1 MIREA
6 HDGFGESSAG
16 PAHNSTPSATDGDRR
31 SGVERR
37 ADFRARTLVVGKI
50 LIGETLTDCIVRNLS
65 VRGAQVR
72 VPGAG
77 DLPPSIQLLLPGE
90 NLLFDATIVWRNGD
104 KIGVRFNAH
113 HDLRRDADSAP
124 P

>member
-6 HDGFGESSAG
+6 HDGFGESAAG
-16 PAHNSTPSATDGDRR
+16 PAHDSSASATDGDRR

-37 ADFRARTLVVGKI
+37 ADFRARTLVVGKVV
-50 LIGETLTDCIVRNLS
+50 IGETLTDCIVRNLS

-77 DLPPSIQLLLPGE
+77 ELPPSIQILLPGE
-90 NLLFDATIVWRNGD
+90 DLLFDATIVWRNGD
-104 KIGVRFNAH
+104 KIGVSFTAH
-113 HDLRRDADSAP
+113 RDLRRDGDAR
-124 P
+124 